1 MKILQEQLH
10 TLTTQENASDI
21 LELIS
26 IVRMGTPTI
35 RPVGLILIQI
45 VKKTMAAKALKG
57 Q

>member
-45 VKKTMAAKALKG
+45 VKKTMAAKAFKG